1 MWDSDQVLMPVGQN
15 VLDLVAYKIT
25 GITDAVDKI
34 SSIGGILNTCLFL
47 GVISK

>member
-1 MWDSDQVLMPVGQN
+1 MWDSGQVLMPVGQN

-34 SSIGGILNTCLFL
+34 SSIGGILNTHLFL